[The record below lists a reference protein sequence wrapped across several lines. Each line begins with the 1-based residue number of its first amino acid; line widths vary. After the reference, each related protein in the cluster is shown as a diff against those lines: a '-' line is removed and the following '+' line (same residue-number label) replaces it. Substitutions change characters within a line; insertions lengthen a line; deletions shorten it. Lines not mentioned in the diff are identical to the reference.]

1 MDSLLLKAI
10 QIVRES
16 TGPMRFVADWQE
28 KLKAKGNDISQLD
41 PNEATEL
48 LELIK
53 GLSTT
58 QLGDVFKQIYDLA
71 HVIDKAR
78 DYLKSRTEQP
88 IGDDEMD
95 AVLNLM

>member
-1 MDSLLLKAI
+1 METLVDFLRHCVKTDGDMDNLLLKAI
-10 QIVRES
+10 QVVRES

-58 QLGDVFKQIYDLA
+58 QLGEVF
-71 HVIDKAR
+71 
-78 DYLKSRTEQP
+78 
-88 IGDDEMD
+88 
-95 AVLNLM
+95 N